1 MGVGPVVDIIEGE
14 ENVLGVGYI
23 TPDLRKEK
31 VFQSNGK
38 VVRWVKGLRVHIG
51 EQKVLDV
58 G

>member
-1 MGVGPVVDIIEGE
+1 MGVRPVVDIIEGE

-23 TPDLRKEK
+23 TPDVRKE